1 MSCRGNGGG
10 AHAFLL
16 YRIKKKVRVVEFAQK
31 AKPVAM
37 DALALIMSVESPLDA
52 LAIKTKINEVAILR

>member
-16 YRIKKKVRVVEFAQK
+16 YRIKKNVHVVEFAQK

-37 DALALIMSVESPLDA
+37 DALALIIFAESPLDA
-52 LAIKTKINEVAILR
+52 LATKTKIDEVAILR